1 MSVIAAVL
9 ATVVGTFTGALFSLL
24 PALHIY
30 NVAGIFLLGVLHFEP
45 QISPLYIALTLLS
58 ALVAY
63 GFLNTIPS
71 VFLGVPDESTA
82 FMVLPSSKCLLQ
94 GRAYEASLMTGL
106 GSLGGILILA
116 LFAPFALR
124 FIPVL
129 RQLLGAHMGW
139 ILLSIGAYMLISEW
153 PIGTDRP
160 KDKLQRLWD
169 SWDRLFFGILTF
181 TLSAFLGMI
190 ILNRTLVPSE
200 MAFQGVMPAFV
211 GLFAIPWVIQNIL
224 SRHDPPKQYIAE
236 SLDCS
241 LGIFVRAMGSGGLGG
256 MFSAIFPVVTAGV
269 GSLLAGHATAQHD
282 DRIFLIGYGAAKVI
296 YYAGAFLFFFAPG
309 MNLTRGGMA
318 WMIGPFYQASAT
330 GEYWVALGCLL
341 MSGALSLLL
350 LDYASIA
357 AARLVSTFDPRTLS
371 WVSLVLCIAI
381 VGGLTGSQGLLIC
394 FTGAGIGSI
403 PIFFNC
409 RRSHCMAVL
418 IVPIGL
424 SMCGYQDAILAMLGL

>member
-1 MSVIAAVL
+1 MSFLGAVSV
-9 ATVVGTFTGALFSLL
+9 TVLGTLVGGLFSLL

-30 NVAGIFLLGVLHFEP
+30 NVAGIFLLAVLRFDP
-45 QISPLYIALTLLS
+45 QIAPVYIALTLLS

-82 FMVLPSSKCLLQ
+82 FMVLPASKCLLQ
-94 GRAYEASLMTGL
+94 GRGYEASMLTGI
-106 GSLGGILILA
+106 GSLGGILLMA
-116 LFAPFALR
+116 ATAPFALS

-129 RQLLGAHMGW
+129 RQLLGPHMGW
-139 ILLSIGAYMLISEW
+139 ILLSIGSYMLISEW

-160 KDKLQRLWD
+160 KNKLQRLWD

-181 TLSAFLGMI
+181 TLSAILGMV

-211 GLFAIPWVIQNIL
+211 GLFAIPWIIQNLL
-224 SRHDPPKQYIAE
+224 SRHEPPPQFVPQ
-236 SLDCS
+236 SLDIN
-241 LGIFVRAMGSGGLGG
+241 LDIFARAMASGGLGG

-282 DRIFLIGYGAAKVI
+282 DRVFLISYGAAKVI

-318 WMIGPFYQASAT
+318 WMIGPFYQASAA
-330 GEYWVALGCLL
+330 GEYWMALGCLL
-341 MSGALSLLL
+341 LSGALSLLL
-350 LDYASIA
+350 LDVTSLATV
-357 AARLVSTFDPRTLS
+357 RLVEKMDPRTLS
-371 WVSLVLCIAI
+371 WISLVICLFI
-381 VGGLTGSQGLLIC
+381 VGGLTGSYGLLVC

-424 SMCGYQDAILAMLGL
+424 AMCGYQEVILNVLGL